1 MSENAIIALG
11 AGIEGIFL
19 LAVLFAFI
27 MYYNNILKRDRLLIT
42 DLRKKIYK
50 KSEFDRDKESKE
62 RRRHYRIKLNGE
74 KCTVRVLDFGEQTLQ
89 GLNNK
94 SIDVEM
100 LDLSVS
106 GMKIKCGID
115 FPIKE
120 EVHVFLSFA
129 KEDGTMIH
137 VKGEVMRKETKHGRP
152 TVNYGIQFVNPSAK
166 EETEIQSY
174 MNQKELSK
182 KLLNSAINH

>member
-1 MSENAIIALG
+1 MSENVLIALG

-19 LAVLFAFI
+19 IAVICTFI
-27 MYYNNILKRDRLLIT
+27 MYYNKILKRDRLLIT
-42 DLRKKIYK
+42 NLRKKIYK
-50 KSEFDRDKESKE
+50 KSEFDHEQGHKE
-62 RRRHYRIKLNGE
+62 RRRHYRIKLDGE

-106 GMKIKCGID
+106 GMKIRCGID
-115 FPIKE
+115 FPIRE

-129 KEDGTMIH
+129 KEDGTLIH

-174 MNQKELSK
+174 MNQKELSRK
-182 KLLNSAINH
+182 HLNATMNH